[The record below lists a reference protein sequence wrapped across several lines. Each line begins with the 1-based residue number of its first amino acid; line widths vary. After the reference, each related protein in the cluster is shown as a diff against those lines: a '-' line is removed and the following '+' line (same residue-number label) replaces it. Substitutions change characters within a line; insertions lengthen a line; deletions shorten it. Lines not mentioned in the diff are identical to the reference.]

1 MIQRKATPNATMRI
15 HSSLEPENYRRLQ
28 VLAEREDRS
37 ISTVV
42 RMAIVAYLDRR
53 EPRKGKSD

>member
-1 MIQRKATPNATMRI
+1 MIQRKALSDASMRI

-28 VLAEREDRS
+28 ALAEREGRS

-42 RMAIVAYLDRR
+42 KMAVVAYLNRR